1 MRKLPFVEV
10 GWSGSFNDV
19 GALSSEAAAASSTF
33 YDITAAIS
41 THNHDVADR
50 R

>member
-1 MRKLPFVEV
+1 MEV
-10 GWSGSFNDV
+10 GWSGSYNDV
-19 GALSSEAAAASSTF
+19 GALSSEAAAASSSTF

-41 THNHDVADR
+41 THSHDVADR